1 MNSWFMEQLS
11 TLDAGFLQAEDG
23 DRRVSLAV
31 GGLSILEGPIPD
43 YYELL
48 DGISDRLLSIP
59 RFKQVVRTYPFD
71 FSAPQWVDAVDFNI
85 LHHVRRAAVPRPG
98 DDQAVFRLVA
108 DVMER
113 RLDRDRPLW
122 ECWIIE
128 GLADGRWAILMKLHH
143 CIADGI
149 ATMRM
154 LASLSDDRG
163 ADTFVGKIRA
173 AHEPSRESLRLPKL
187 SLNPLNWAGG
197 AWAAASALA
206 AAATVTTRGAV
217 EIAGGI
223 LRPASNSSL
232 IGPITTRRRYSA
244 AQVSLKDVAKVCGAF
259 DVTLNDVA
267 LTAIT
272 DSFRAA
278 FIRRGERTRADSLP
292 TLVPVSVR
300 ANDAMD
306 RIDNRVSVMLPYLPV
321 DKSDPVEQLSAV
333 HNRLTRAKGSGQ
345 RQAGSLF
352 VSAVNILPSP
362 LTAWAVRAL
371 TRLPQRGIV
380 TLATNVPGPRQ
391 RMRIMGRE
399 VLRALPIPPIA
410 VQLRTV
416 IAIFTYADDLVFGI
430 TVDYDA
436 APDVDELARGVERG
450 VARLVEASTTA
461 GSSGHNPK
469 PAEGH
474 R

>member
-1 MNSWFMEQLS
+1 MDQLS
-11 TLDAGFLQAEDG
+11 TLDAGFLQAEDA

-31 GGLSILEGPIPD
+31 GGLSILDGPIPD

-48 DGISDRLLSIP
+48 DGISERLLSIP
-59 RFKQVVRTYPFD
+59 RFKQVVRTHPFD
-71 FSAPQWVDAVDFNI
+71 LTAPEWVDAVDFNL
-85 LHHVRRAAVPRPG
+85 LHHVRRAAVPQPG
-98 DDQAVFRLVA
+98 DDGELFGLVA

-122 ECWIIE
+122 ECWVIE

-154 LASLSDDRG
+154 LATLSDDG
-163 ADTFVGKIRA
+163 GGGSFAGKIRA
-173 AHEPSRESLRLPKL
+173 AREPSHEPLRLPKL
-187 SLNPLNWAGG
+187 SLNPLNWASG
-197 AWAAASALA
+197 AWAAATAISGVAMLA
-206 AAATVTTRGAV
+206 AQGAL

-223 LRPASNSSL
+223 LRPAASSSL
-232 IGPITTRRRYSA
+232 VGPITTRRRYSA
-244 AQVSLKDVAKVCGAF
+244 AKVSLEDVAKVRGAF
-259 DVTLNDVA
+259 EVTLNDVA

-278 FIRRGERTRADSLP
+278 FIRRGEGPRPDSLP
-292 TLVPVSVR
+292 TLVPVSIR
-300 ANDAMD
+300 SNDAMD
-306 RIDNRVSVMLPYLPV
+306 RIDNRVSLMLPYLPV
-321 DKSDPVEQLSAV
+321 DKADPAEQLRTV
-333 HNRLTRAKGSGQ
+333 HKRLTKVKGSGQ
-345 RQAGSLF
+345 RQAGSFF
-352 VSAVNILPSP
+352 VSAVNVLPPP

-399 VLRALPIPPIA
+399 VVRALPIPPIA

-416 IAIFTYADDLVFGI
+416 IAIVTYAEDLVFGI
-430 TVDYDA
+430 TADYDA
-436 APDVDELARGVERG
+436 APDVDELARGIERG

-461 GSSGHNPK
+461 GSPGDNRQPVE
-469 PAEGH
+469 AL